1 MKTSVLVFAFSLLG
15 ALAPL
20 QAAPSCCEA
29 MEAGA
34 PLPAKSVYQLPLHL
48 TDDEGHEVELTK
60 FVGHPVVVAM
70 IYTQCQY
77 ACPILVQDMKN
88 IRGALPDESAE
99 KPRFLLVSFDNVHDT
114 TAALHTYR
122 EQHALDQQWTI
133 VRGSPEDVRTLA
145 MVLGVQFKK
154 EANGFAHSNLI
165 TILNESGEIA
175 YQQTGLKSRAT
186 ETANAILATTQKSG

>member
-1 MKTSVLVFAFSLLG
+1 
-15 ALAPL
+15 
-20 QAAPSCCEA
+20 
-29 MEAGA
+29 MEASA

-48 TDDEGHEVELTK
+48 TDDEGHEVDLAR

-88 IRGALPDESAE
+88 IRAALPENSAE
-99 KPRFLLVSFDNVHDT
+99 KPRFLLVSFDHEHDT
-114 TAALHTYR
+114 TAALHAYR
-122 EQHALDQQWTI
+122 EQHALDQHWTI
-133 VRGSPEDVRTLA
+133 ARGSPEDIRTLA
-145 MVLGVQFKK
+145 MVLGIQFKK

-165 TILNESGEIA
+165 TILDEAGEIA
-175 YQQTGLKSRAT
+175 YQQTGLKGRPT